1 MFLSKWAMV
10 LSFGNTLKHKTKG
23 ITGYCGVVI
32 VSFGHISKHKNA
44 SMPRDISHSGG
55 ALDNNYLKKYI

>member
-1 MFLSKWAMV
+1 MV

-23 ITGYCGVVI
+23 IAGYFGVVI